1 MKISKKVLGALVVG
15 LAVQAS
21 SSSCDKV
28 QTKTDKT
35 KKAGT
40 EKPSH
45 QQPDTAFNCPACG
58 MG

>member
-21 SSSCDKV
+21 TSSCDKPEI
-28 QTKTDKT
+28 KPDKS
-35 KKAGT
+35 KKAAT
-40 EKPSH
+40 ETPTN
-45 QQPDTAFNCPACG
+45 QPPDPAYNCPACG

>member
-28 QTKTDKT
+28 QTKPGKA
-35 KKAGT
+35 KKVGPEQPAN
-40 EKPSH
+40 
-45 QQPDTAFNCPACG
+45 QQSDTAFNCPACG